1 MAARTPQRVVE
12 RACGDSVD
20 TTSVIAVHRSLTRS
34 PPVSDSAKPALAA
47 LPALAHPDGSPVRVL
62 VVEDEPTIADLLRF
76 PLPMVGWEVTLS
88 GDGLAAVRLARERMP
103 DVLVLDRMLPG
114 IDGVEVLRRIRAM
127 QPDIPALLL
136 TAMDAPSD
144 RIDGLAAGADD
155 YVTKPFTIEE
165 VLLRLHRLVQRS
177 GAVAQGSNELVVGD
191 LVMNLDTHEVS
202 RSGEAV
208 ALTATQFQL
217 LHYLME
223 NPQKVLSKTQ
233 ILEAVWNYDFG
244 GQANIVELYISYL
257 RKRIDLGREPMIH
270 TVRGAGYVLKPA
282 F

>member
-1 MAARTPQRVVE
+1 M
-12 RACGDSVD
+12 
-20 TTSVIAVHRSLTRS
+20 
-34 PPVSDSAKPALAA
+34 SDSAKPALAA

-76 PLPMVGWEVTLS
+76 PLQMVGWEVTLS

-177 GAVAQGSNELVVGD
+177 GAVAQGSNELVGGD

>member
-1 MAARTPQRVVE
+1 M
-12 RACGDSVD
+12 
-20 TTSVIAVHRSLTRS
+20 
-34 PPVSDSAKPALAA
+34 SDSAKSALAA

-76 PLPMVGWEVTLS
+76 PLQMVGWEVTLS

>member
-1 MAARTPQRVVE
+1 M
-12 RACGDSVD
+12 
-20 TTSVIAVHRSLTRS
+20 
-34 PPVSDSAKPALAA
+34 SDSAKSALAA
-47 LPALAHPDGSPVRVL
+47 LPAHPDGSPVRVL

-76 PLPMVGWEVTLS
+76 PLQMVGWEVTLS

-177 GAVAQGSNELVVGD
+177 GAVAQGSNELVGGD